1 MRLVSVSLA
10 IIFFVACSFAG
21 VNIKLDS
28 ASIADR
34 FHRVKKLKQ
43 NAQRI
48 TRNIDQSVVQSLVS
62 DPKPVAKAEPKP
74 VLVPPEVLFDKPR
87 KVVSYSYSND
97 GRYVTKKDLNSL
109 VDSLTSE
116 FRVSLKIVN
125 QELDQLQEVAN
136 IVLDQNEKQNQKQND
151 LYAWFTGGGLT
162 ALITALTG
170 FFLLF
175 KRRKNAAADSGRQ
188 TKQTIDEIVRATLR
202 AEREARKSNP

>member
-1 MRLVSVSLA
+1 MRLANASFA

-34 FHRVKKLKQ
+34 FYRVKELKQ

-48 TRNIDQSVVQSLVS
+48 TRNIEQGMVQSLVS
-62 DPKPVAKAEPKP
+62 DPVAKAAPKP

-87 KVVSYSYSND
+87 KVVSYNYSND
-97 GRYVTKKDLNSL
+97 GRYVTKKDLNGL

-116 FRVSLKIVN
+116 FRASLKIVN

-151 LYAWFTGGGLT
+151 LYAWITGGGCT

-188 TKQTIDEIVRATLR
+188 AKQTIDEIVRATLK
-202 AEREARKSNP
+202 AEREARESNS